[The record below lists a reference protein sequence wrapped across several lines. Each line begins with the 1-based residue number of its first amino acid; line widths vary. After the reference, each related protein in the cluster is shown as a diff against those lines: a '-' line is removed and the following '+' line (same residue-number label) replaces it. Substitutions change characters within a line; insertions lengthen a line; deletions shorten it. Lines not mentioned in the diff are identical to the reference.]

1 MKKLSKQLALRI
13 EELNALIVAR
23 QDDFITTY
31 AGTTHP
37 YIVNVAPLE
46 ISPSGQFVKVKPS
59 GIVGSPYAYQQSIER
74 YNMNDKE
81 SLGDFRYT
89 LNTLLRAYR
98 AA

>member
-1 MKKLSKQLALRI
+1 MKKVTKQLTARI

-46 ISPSGQFVKVKPS
+46 ISASGQFVKVKPS
-59 GIVGSPYAYQQSIER
+59 GSVGLYNYQQSAER

-81 SLGDFRYT
+81 SVGDFRYT
-89 LNTLLRAYR
+89 LSTLLKAYK

>member
-46 ISPSGQFVKVKPS
+46 ISPSGQFVKVSPS
-59 GIVGSPYAYQQSIER
+59 GISGSMYGYQQSVER

-81 SLGDFRYT
+81 SVKDFRYT
-89 LNTLLRAYR
+89 LNILLRAYR

>member
-1 MKKLSKQLALRI
+1 MKKVSKQLTARI

-23 QDDFITTY
+23 QYDFITTY

-59 GIVGSPYAYQQSIER
+59 GIFGSPYAYQQSAER

-81 SLGDFRYT
+81 SAGDFRYA
-89 LNTLLRAYR
+89 LNILLKAYK